1 MISTIILILQVT
13 ILILL
18 VLSKDKKIEE
28 TPKVNSQLAVK
39 KAITPTANWQKRKPI
54 YHHDSVL
61 FDKEQK
67 ILRGE

>member
-1 MISTIILILQVT
+1 VISTIILILQVT

-28 TPKVNSQLAVK
+28 TPKVNRQLAVK
-39 KAITPTANWQKRKPI
+39 RATIPTANCQKRKPI